1 MKRDRSEDA
10 FSPLAINSE
19 ASESFV
25 DNCNTDHVAVAASIA
40 EDCME
45 VGEGDLSSL
54 EQRLIAQATT
64 LDVIFTRLVVKS
76 ASAMEFGGMEAAER
90 SLKMALKAQ
99 QQSANTM
106 KILAEMK
113 QPKNVTFAKQANVAH
128 QQVVHNGA
136 VQSPALHAQAHG
148 TNNLTHQNQANELKQ
163 IGEIAHASLDNGV
176 TTTPLRVDAEKNSFD
191 EALAEIDWPKDG

>member
-19 ASESFV
+19 AAESFV
-25 DNCNTDHVAVAASIA
+25 DNCNTDHVAVAATIA

-76 ASAMEFGGMEAAER
+76 ASAMDFDGMEAAER

-128 QQVVHNGA
+128 QQVVQNGA
-136 VQSPALHAQAHG
+136 VQLPALHAQAHG
-148 TNNLTHQNQANELKQ
+148 KNNLAHQNQANELEQ
-163 IGEIAHASLDNGV
+163 IGVIENATLDNGV
-176 TTTPLRVDAEKNSFD
+176 TTTPLRVDAEKDSFNK
-191 EALAEIDWPKDG
+191 ALAKIDRPKDG